1 MSPTRL
7 EDQTSLALAEGASFT
22 LATVSFTGVA
32 DGLSP
37 LVLSNVV
44 LSNWDGTKT
53 LAGVESVN
61 GSVCVGVPGV
71 PCVAVPEP
79 GTLLL
84 VASGLTAFAIRRRKP
99 RLG

>member
-1 MSPTRL
+1 VR
-7 EDQTSLALAEGASFT
+7 
-22 LATVSFTGVA
+22 FTGLV

-37 LVLSNVV
+37 LTLADVV
-44 LSNWDGTKT
+44 LSTWDGGLNGGPTS
-53 LAGVESVN
+53 LEGVESVD

-79 GTLLL
+79 ESLLL
-84 VASGLTAFAIRRRKP
+84 VATALGALAIARRRKQ